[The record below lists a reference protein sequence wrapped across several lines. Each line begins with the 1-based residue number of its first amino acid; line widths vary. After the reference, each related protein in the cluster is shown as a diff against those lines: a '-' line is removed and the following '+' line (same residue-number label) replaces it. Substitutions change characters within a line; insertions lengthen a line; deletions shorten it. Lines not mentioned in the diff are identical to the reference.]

1 MQQLLTLLQNVPAVS
16 LPDWQIP
23 WAGIAAVLAG
33 TGSLLSGIA
42 AYRVSRRNNEQKSK
56 NGNANS

>member
-1 MQQLLTLLQNVPAVS
+1 MQQLLNVLTS
-16 LPDWQIP
+16 LPDWTIP

-42 AYRVSRRNNEQKSK
+42 AYRVSKRGNNEQKSK
-56 NGNANS
+56 NGNTNN